1 MRLCW
6 CRESSTP
13 GLKDEDGRGQFW
25 STIRP
30 TTSQTVKN
38 WRSATAGSFT
48 YYAQALEQL
57 TGRTV
62 KTQVIYSFFLGKEIV
77 LSGTEGV

>member
-13 GLKDEDGRGQFW
+13 GLKMIADREKLAERYRGQL
-25 STIRP
+25 S
-30 TTSQTVKN
+30 
-38 WRSATAGSFT
+38 